1 MFRKKSRLFWFCA
14 LLLFFLVDVFLLWK
28 VGIVSLGDLD
38 SFRDLEFEESSV
50 ETLEDSKEVKTERQ
64 FGNKE
69 RIPIFESK
77 RENGQSKQKET
88 QKDHGL
94 NCVCKDCRFRKNG
107 RGSLFPID
115 K

>member
-1 MFRKKSRLFWFCA
+1 M
-14 LLLFFLVDVFLLWK
+14 DVFLLWK

-38 SFRDLEFEESSV
+38 SLRDVEFEQSSV
-50 ETLEDSKEVKTERQ
+50 ETLEDSKEVETKRE

-69 RIPIFESK
+69 RISILESK
-77 RENGQSKQKET
+77 RENGQSKQKEI